1 MKELTRHEFCRLMS
15 AINRA
20 GIDNSMWVI
29 QEIGEATNA
38 QEVFGT
44 DDNGLTLEAGT
55 YAAVYF
61 EDADDYSYFQRLI
74 EDIIVDCEKCALLD
88 VDCLIFCVE
97 K

>member
-1 MKELTRHEFCRLMS
+1 MKELTKHEFCRLMS
-15 AINRA
+15 AINVD

-29 QEIGEATNA
+29 HEVGETTNA

-44 DDNGLTLEAGT
+44 DDNGLTLEPGT

-61 EDADDYSYFQRLI
+61 DDVDDYSYFQRLLD
-74 EDIIVDCEKCALLD
+74 DIITDVEKCELLD
-88 VDCLIFCVE
+88 IDCLIFCVE